1 MRGTRLEHIGGI
13 IRTEQN
19 WIGGN
24 RMNPVGAAFVPPEP
38 EEVPGLLSDLIEFVN
53 SSELPPVA
61 IAAIAHAQF
70 ETIHPFADGNGR
82 TGRAL
87 IHAILHASITPRATI
102 PPVSLALAAD
112 RNRYIQNL
120 SIYRTDE
127 EADRQAAVN
136 EWVEYFANALSESCR
151 RAIDFEQSIEA
162 VKTRWRE
169 TTSFRKNSA
178 GAQLI
183 DLLPGT
189 PVISIRTA
197 QELTGK
203 SYPAARLA
211 VLALEEAGILHQNAK
226 NRKSGIYVAE
236 DIMREFNIYE
246 RALATISGDTAIETI

>member
-169 TTSFRKNSA
+169 TTGFRKN
-178 GAQLI
+178 
-183 DLLPGT
+183 
-189 PVISIRTA
+189 
-197 QELTGK
+197 
-203 SYPAARLA
+203 
-211 VLALEEAGILHQNAK
+211 
-226 NRKSGIYVAE
+226 
-236 DIMREFNIYE
+236 
-246 RALATISGDTAIETI
+246 